1 MAQLPA
7 QTIHRDPQL
16 FYWILLPITVVMVL
30 TGILRHY
37 ASVLMA
43 SPPKKVD
50 KNTMKE
56 QRSMLHG
63 VAVRTNYHVLSEPS
77 FRVRRDYLT
86 NAYETGAYLKNPD
99 QRGQPPPNPMTDPGA
114 MDGMMGMMKNNMA
127 MMIPNTLIMSW
138 INAFFSGF
146 VIIKLPFPITVK
158 FKSMLQ
164 AGVATRE
171 MDPRWMSSIS
181 WYFLCYFGLQS
192 VFNFLLGSDNA
203 ANQMA
208 QQMAGMGPQAPQM
221 MGPGVD
227 PDKQFK
233 AEAENLAVIA
243 HYSVLDDVEDRLLK
257 GIMSK

>member
-1 MAQLPA
+1 MNESLKKNPPPFP
-7 QTIHRDPQL
+7 PQ
-16 FYWILLPITVVMVL
+16 VL

-37 ASVLMA
+37 ATVLMA
-43 SPPKKVD
+43 SAPKKLD
-50 KNTMKE
+50 QKTMRE
-56 QRSMLHG
+56 QRQMMHG
-63 VAVRTNYHVLSEPS
+63 VAVRSNYHALSGPS
-77 FRVRRDYLT
+77 FRARRDYLT
-86 NAYETGAYLKNPD
+86 NSYETGAFLKNPD

-192 VFNFLLGSDNA
+192 VFVFLLGSDN
-203 ANQMA
+203 
-208 QQMAGMGPQAPQM
+208 GGCVPEL
-221 MGPGVD
+221 VH
-227 PDKQFK
+227 
-233 AEAENLAVIA
+233 LI
-243 HYSVLDDVEDRLLK
+243 L
-257 GIMSK
+257 I

>member
-1 MAQLPA
+1 M
-7 QTIHRDPQL
+7 T
-16 FYWILLPITVVMVL
+16 T
-30 TGILRHY
+30 
-37 ASVLMA
+37 
-43 SPPKKVD
+43 PPKKVD
-50 KNTMKE
+50 QKTTRE

-63 VAVRTNYHVLSEPS
+63 VAVRSNYHVLSEPS

-86 NAYETGAYLKNPD
+86 NAYETGAFLKNPD
-99 QRGQPPPNPMTDPGA
+99 QRGQAPPNPMTDPNA

-146 VIIKLPFPITVK
+146 VIIKLPFPITIK

-192 VFNFLLGSDNA
+192 VFNFLLGSDNGEFPSRSYVYCCQSCLHLTFS
-203 ANQMA
+203 NSRKSN
-208 QQMAGMGPQAPQM
+208 GPADVRDGTSGPSDVRTWCRSRQA
-221 MGPGVD
+221 
-227 PDKQFK
+227 
-233 AEAENLAVIA
+233 I
-243 HYSVLDDVEDRLLK
+243 
-257 GIMSK
+257 